1 MLKLFAV
8 VRNSETN
15 LPRQVPDT
23 IEQLYLWLVCPAQ
36 SACFMKRAT
45 GRGDSTG
52 GQTVEMKTAMPGEAH
67 AKGFF
72 MMRRIYQ
79 SLLLSLLIWGTIA
92 ISVFAQQA
100 VPLPNQDS
108 AKSPIQP
115 LGQGTAPDADQS
127 YRIGP
132 GDLLDIRVFRR
143 PEFST
148 EARVN
153 NQGRIRLPF
162 LEEVQVACLT
172 EAQLTRLAEEK
183 YKKYLREPKVDVF
196 IKEYKSQPV
205 AVIGAVAHPGRFQL
219 QRRVRLLELV
229 TFAGGTTQNVGNTIH
244 IIRNG
249 EVDYCIGKDELK
261 ADMEAPTVAADSKI
275 AEAKSENPAQN
286 LPATQNLPTQSLIAV
301 NLRELLAGANELNVY
316 IRPGDVVSIPE
327 ADQIFVTGSVVKPG
341 AYALTNKVTL
351 TQAVALAGGIN
362 MEGAKNRIRLVRPV
376 PGTEKRKET
385 VYNLD
390 DILKRKVE
398 DVALLPNDIIEVPG
412 STARVASRNLLG
424 VSISM
429 LSALPFFI
437 LR

>member
-1 MLKLFAV
+1 M
-8 VRNSETN
+8 
-15 LPRQVPDT
+15 
-23 IEQLYLWLVCPAQ
+23 
-36 SACFMKRAT
+36 
-45 GRGDSTG
+45 
-52 GQTVEMKTAMPGEAH
+52 
-67 AKGFF
+67 
-72 MMRRIYQ
+72 
-79 SLLLSLLIWGTIA
+79 
-92 ISVFAQQA
+92 
-100 VPLPNQDS
+100 
-108 AKSPIQP
+108 
-115 LGQGTAPDADQS
+115 
-127 YRIGP
+127 
-132 GDLLDIRVFRR
+132 
-143 PEFST
+143 
-148 EARVN
+148 
-153 NQGRIRLPF
+153 
-162 LEEVQVACLT
+162 
-172 EAQLTRLAEEK
+172 
-183 YKKYLREPKVDVF
+183 
-196 IKEYKSQPV
+196 
-205 AVIGAVAHPGRFQL
+205 
-219 QRRVRLLELV
+219 RLLELV

-261 ADMEAPTVAADSKI
+261 ADMEAPTVAADSII